1 MAGFKARCKGKRFV
15 DQRFLVV
22 RNFLFAGVA
31 FAVIFTMNLLGVATG
46 PVAVGLHSSSHYA
59 QIQWFPSPSQKP
71 NESQNRSPSV
81 ASKARVLFFTS
92 PECRLCPEEA
102 AKLEAELKRLGWKY
116 EIEGIFVGDP
126 PQVGRYLAK
135 LRTYPF
141 NFELGLDMDGRIS
154 KQYGVKTFPTTIIE
168 VGGKRIIATR
178 ASELS
183 EKLR

>member
-1 MAGFKARCKGKRFV
+1 MTSFGL
-15 DQRFLVV
+15 D
-22 RNFLFAGVA
+22 
-31 FAVIFTMNLLGVATG
+31 VISLATG
-46 PVAVGLHSSSHYA
+46 FHYA
-59 QIQWFPSPSQKP
+59 ELYVQVDWFPRPSRKS
-71 NESQNRSPSV
+71 NEPQILGRSV
-81 ASKARVLFFTS
+81 AGKARVLFFIS

-126 PQVGRYLAK
+126 PQVGKYLAE

-141 NFELGLDMDGRIS
+141 NFELGLDMDGRLA
-154 KQYGVKTFPTTIIE
+154 KQYGVTTFPTAMIE
-168 VGGKRIIATR
+168 VDGKRIVATR